1 MMTLDIHSD
10 GRTQKDTGGQSPWTS
25 GGILWPP
32 ARTQTC
38 VDSVKGL
45 APCTRH
51 NRSPGLCTRSW
62 MGVHVSTAAQS
73 HASIQAPE
81 APPRGH
87 VHVHTIPAQVHAG
100 RASRTGHTPYHR
112 CTRPCTPGSCRSHS
126 PMHTAEQGRT
136 HPRTHQN
143 RTRGPWHTPH
153 THTHTHTHTHLIA
166 HAGGAEL
173 WAETAARGAPGT
185 CPQRCERR
193 GGGSGGGWGR
203 GLRRQ
208 AQQEPAL
215 LLAALGP
222 HLHTPFPPRAPPRGP
237 LPRAPPLAGPPLRPR
252 GAARRP
258 CLDRGTGWRWGC
270 GAEIGAGPGRAAC
283 VPGSPPKP
291 PPDPEMGR
299 EAAADASIS
308 PPAAAEPPPP
318 PQLLPPAAETRW
330 EMGELTLASWGARA
344 AAPASPHS
352 WPSASISGLAAHQP
366 LPPPRRHR
374 SHSPLRP

>member
-1 MMTLDIHSD
+1 MPWTSRARSHGAMMTLDIHSD
-10 GRTQKDTGGQSPWTS
+10 GGTQKDTGGQSPWTS

-32 ARTQTC
+32 AQTQTC

-45 APCTRH
+45 APCTHH

-153 THTHTHTHTHLIA
+153 THTHTHTHTPI
-166 HAGGAEL
+166 
-173 WAETAARGAPGT
+173 
-185 CPQRCERR
+185 
-193 GGGSGGGWGR
+193 
-203 GLRRQ
+203 
-208 AQQEPAL
+208 
-215 LLAALGP
+215 
-222 HLHTPFPPRAPPRGP
+222 
-237 LPRAPPLAGPPLRPR
+237 
-252 GAARRP
+252 
-258 CLDRGTGWRWGC
+258 
-270 GAEIGAGPGRAAC
+270 
-283 VPGSPPKP
+283 
-291 PPDPEMGR
+291 
-299 EAAADASIS
+299 
-308 PPAAAEPPPP
+308 
-318 PQLLPPAAETRW
+318 
-330 EMGELTLASWGARA
+330 
-344 AAPASPHS
+344 
-352 WPSASISGLAAHQP
+352 
-366 LPPPRRHR
+366 
-374 SHSPLRP
+374 